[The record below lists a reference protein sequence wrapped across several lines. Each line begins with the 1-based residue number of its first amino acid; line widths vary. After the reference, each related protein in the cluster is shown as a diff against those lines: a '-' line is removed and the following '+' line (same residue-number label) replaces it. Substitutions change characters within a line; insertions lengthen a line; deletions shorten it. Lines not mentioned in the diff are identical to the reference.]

1 MSCTQETRRA
11 YRELLY
17 TAPIGEAG
25 VSGAIMFKET
35 LYQSAADGTPFVECL
50 SRQGV
55 LSGIKVDEVR
65 LLPALCSITV
75 HVLFYCRTALKL
87 CHRS

>member
-1 MSCTQETRRA
+1 MHSWGRPSCPVRLTSPALLLAQDTRRA

-35 LYQSAADGTPFVECL
+35 LYQSAADGTSFVDVL

-65 LLPALCSITV
+65 ARGQGEQ
-75 HVLFYCRTALKL
+75 H
-87 CHRS
+87 

>member
-1 MSCTQETRRA
+1 MVQHRHALLPNCLQETRRA

-25 VSGAIMFKET
+25 ISGAIMFKET
-35 LYQSAADGTPFVECL
+35 LYQSTSDGTPFVQCL

-55 LSGIKVDEVR
+55 LSGIKVDEV
-65 LLPALCSITV
+65 CVVCVWEGT
-75 HVLFYCRTALKL
+75 
-87 CHRS
+87 

>member
-1 MSCTQETRRA
+1 MQDTRRA

-25 VSGAIMFKET
+25 ISGAIMFKET
-35 LYQSAADGTPFVECL
+35 LYQSAADGTPFVDVL
-50 SRQGV
+50 NMQGV

-65 LLPALCSITV
+65 GSALQQYESINLLMFGIKNAHMDYVQSN
-75 HVLFYCRTALKL
+75 
-87 CHRS
+87 